1 MNNLSVTNII
11 KSYHSFD
18 RDFWL
23 SYKTLE
29 AIMPESQ
36 FQAIK
41 LKLLKSKTINPKYLS
56 NIDYELYLQKREEI
70 DQEWKSKNEEAKQ
83 TGTQVHELIR
93 NQFVTQPA
101 QATSKYG
108 IGGKIQ
114 NPEAFLYTD
123 SGLFPE
129 QRLELQLDPNYKL
142 VGIADMI
149 YIHDGVFD
157 IIDWKTDEDGIRFK
171 SHFEVSKKKSK
182 RMKYPL
188 SKLDDCN
195 GIHYQLQLSLYAW
208 MIKKL
213 RPDLQLGELRLIH
226 IKDFTVKKSI
236 KVEYLEDEVESL
248 IKWHLKSST
257 LKQETLKCREI
268 TYG

>member
-83 TGTQVHELIR
+83 TGTKVHELIR

-157 IIDWKTDEDGIRFK
+157 IIDWKTDED
-171 SHFEVSKKKSK
+171 
-182 RMKYPL
+182 
-188 SKLDDCN
+188 
-195 GIHYQLQLSLYAW
+195 
-208 MIKKL
+208 
-213 RPDLQLGELRLIH
+213 
-226 IKDFTVKKSI
+226 
-236 KVEYLEDEVESL
+236 
-248 IKWHLKSST
+248 
-257 LKQETLKCREI
+257 
-268 TYG
+268 